1 MKSISSLITASLLVI
16 FVTACGPKKQEDS
29 VEIAKE
35 TNDAVLTDQDEEK
48 DADFIVNTIA
58 GNYAEIKLAK
68 LAQSRSN
75 DAGVK
80 DLAEMLEKDHTQV
93 VNDLK
98 SYASKNNITVPI
110 EESTDAKKDYNDL
123 AEIQDVNKFD
133 EKWCDA
139 LKDKHQA
146 SIDKFE
152 KRLSRTDD
160 AELKTWITAT
170 LPTLRMHLDMLKQN
184 EDRLQ

>member
-1 MKSISSLITASLLVI
+1 M
-16 FVTACGPKKQEDS
+16 
-29 VEIAKE
+29 
-35 TNDAVLTDQDEEK
+35 TDQDEEK

-68 LAQSRSN
+68 LAQTRSN
-75 DAGVK
+75 DKGIK
-80 DLAEMLEKDHTQV
+80 DMAQMLEKDHNQV
-93 VNDLK
+93 LNDLK
-98 SYASKNNITVPI
+98 SYAGKNNITVPI
-110 EESTDAKKDYNDL
+110 EESNDAKKDYNDL

-133 EKWCDA
+133 EKWCNM
-139 LKDKHQA
+139 LKDKHQK
-146 SIDKFE
+146 SIDNFE
-152 KRLSRTDD
+152 KRLNRSED